1 MTMKQTQV
9 RRKKP
14 AARPDDALAIAAM
27 RNFALDVERLLVR
40 IYVTDPTTYQ
50 KMVHLMRNVLD
61 EIYRAGIDPKLR
73 AAAQETKGRERRHLS
88 EESCPPGWELCS
100 DGLCAEVC
108 YITDVES

>member
-40 IYVTDPTTYQ
+40 
-50 KMVHLMRNVLD
+50 L
-61 EIYRAGIDPKLR
+61 A
-73 AAAQETKGRERRHLS
+73 ERRR
-88 EESCPPGWELCS
+88 
-100 DGLCAEVC
+100 
-108 YITDVES
+108 